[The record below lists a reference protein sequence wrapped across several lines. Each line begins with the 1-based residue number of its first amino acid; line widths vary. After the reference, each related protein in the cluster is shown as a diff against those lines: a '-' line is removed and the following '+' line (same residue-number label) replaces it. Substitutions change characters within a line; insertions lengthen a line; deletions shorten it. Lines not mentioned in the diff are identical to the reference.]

1 MGKTYVAL
9 AVPMSVL
16 EATRRKRPVV
26 VMVPPAVAD
35 KWPTEWAVFAER
47 CLPAGHG
54 LRASPTPI
62 RRGSDFL
69 KLLDDPASTRRHLIF
84 LTHGALTSNL
94 HDPFMRLALLR
105 RAMLQRRD
113 LANRR
118 RARRPLR
125 RLAAQRQALRRGHD
139 RSPARGPRRP
149 VADSLGSGT
158 PRHPLGDDPVPFAL
172 EQARSRRL
180 TSRRFREAL
189 AAVPLRRSAS
199 FTSRIGPPAASSTW
213 P

>member
-1 MGKTYVAL
+1 MSWTLSPKVCLRNDRVSDADADRQQQTAAEILRRLADQPGLVLADEVGMGKTYVAL
-9 AVPMSVL
+9 AVATSVL

-35 KWPTEWAVFAER
+35 KWPTEWAVFSER

-54 LRASPTPI
+54 LRASTPV

-69 KLLDDPASTRRHLIF
+69 KLLDDPAATRSHLIF

-105 RAMLQRRD
+105 RAMLNRPD

-118 RARRPLR
+118 RAV
-125 RLAAQRQALRRGHD
+125 
-139 RSPARGPRRP
+139 ARF
-149 VADSLGSGT
+149 ADSL
-158 PRHPLGDDPVPFAL
+158 LND
-172 EQARSRRL
+172 
-180 TSRRFREAL
+180 RRFDEDTAAALLEVPVGRWREGLGTVA
-189 AAVPLRRSAS
+189 
-199 FTSRIGPPAASSTW
+199 PAGSTR
-213 P
+213 